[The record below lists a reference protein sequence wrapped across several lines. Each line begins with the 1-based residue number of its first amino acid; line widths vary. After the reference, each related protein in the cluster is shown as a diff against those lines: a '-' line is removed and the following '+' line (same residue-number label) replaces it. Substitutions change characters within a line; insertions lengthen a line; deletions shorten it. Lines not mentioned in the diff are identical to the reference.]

1 MYLSLS
7 VPSDRIDVFRAAAA
21 ALLAAA
27 AIISLILLIS
37 PVQELEAEINSFR
50 LSGGG
55 PAARSSAASA
65 ADPTPTPSPTVAVLS
80 APVLTAQAAEDGV
93 ELSWTTVHGA
103 TRYELFVWDSVN
115 DWRQIGGDS
124 LTGTTYTYTDLVAG
138 TTYFYTIRAVNA
150 DGETS
155 AWSDQ
160 VSTVTATATHTPAAT
175 ASQPSDSSASSAVD
189 PTPTPSPTVAALS
202 VPVLTA
208 QAAEDGVELS
218 WTTVHGATRYELW
231 VWDSVNDWRQIGGDG
246 LTGTTYTHTD
256 PAAGATYFY
265 TIRAANADGETSA
278 WSDQVSTATAT
289 ATATATPTQT
299 PAATVTPTSTPT
311 DTTGQPSDFSAAS
324 AVDPTPTPS
333 PTVAALSVPVLTAQ
347 AAEDGVEL
355 SWTTVH
361 GATRYELW
369 VWDSVNDWR
378 QIGGDGL
385 TGTTYTHTDPAAGA
399 TYFYTIRAVNADG
412 ETSAWSDQVSTVTAT
427 ATHTPA
433 ATPTQTP
440 AASVTPTST
449 PTDTTGQPS
458 DSSQNDVTVK
468 DDSGNEGNVS
478 PGQTSEDKTR
488 IEPRQGVTG
497 PTVTITGGDGI
508 VVVGGDNQVNGASF
522 DVTITF
528 SENVGATFDH
538 TDITVTNAQSLTAT
552 DVSAST
558 AGLIYTATI
567 RPTAGFSGAVTVQ
580 VPAAAAQNASNEGNQ
595 ASNVFSATATMQSAC
610 VTGGAVSAG
619 DEYAELARDCATLL
633 GLHDELVGSATLSP
647 AWSVSTDID
656 SWQGINLEAMRVSHL
671 QLERKGLTGSLPAAL
686 GDLDGLT
693 QLSLLDNTLTGEIP
707 SELGSLSELNWLALS
722 SNQLSG
728 VIPSE
733 LGALVKLDYLQLQSN
748 SLTGP
753 IPPEIGRLVKLI
765 ELHLSS
771 NQLNGPIP
779 PELGDLSALES
790 LVIGKNQYES
800 PLPATLTNLTG
811 LTYLDV
817 REGKLTGTLPDL
829 GQMTSLQYV
838 YLQENLLTGTIP
850 ESVTRLG
857 SLKWLILSSNQLT
870 GSILDFSGMM
880 SLRSLVL
887 DGNQLEGTVPSPV
900 SDLPNLEEYVIHA
913 NKFTGSI
920 PTMSSVPKLRQAWF
934 HCNQFS
940 GEIPASF
947 NNITSLTTLVFF
959 DNQLTGE
966 IPNLSSLVN
975 LVLLFLNHNH
985 LEGNIPNTLT
995 AKLPVNNNPALKVTL
1010 NGNLFEGVDRDS
1022 GAIDGSPTGL
1032 TVGRRDPCA
1041 PRAGFDARTF
1051 SVTEGE
1057 VVTVTVS
1064 LELAAVEAVTIPIA
1078 VTHNGGASAA
1088 DYSLEPASSSLTFD
1102 IGEVSK
1108 PFTITATDDS
1118 DNDDGESLTLRFG
1131 TLPAG
1136 VNAGSPATATVNITD
1151 NDVPSVTVRYEQASY
1166 TVGEGSSEVIKV
1178 ILSADPERSVTVPI
1192 SRTNQGG
1199 ATDGDYSGVAAN
1211 ASVTFNSDETEKII
1225 TFTATNDSVDDDG
1238 ESVLLGFG
1246 TLPTGVSLGI
1256 NGESTV
1262 NITDNDVPS
1271 VTVRYEQASYTVG
1284 EGSSEV
1290 IKVILSAVPE
1300 RSVTVPISRT
1310 NQGGATDGDYSGVA
1324 ANASVTFNSDET
1336 EKIITFTA
1344 TNDSVDDDGESVLLG
1359 FGTLPTGVSLGINGE
1374 STVNITDNDVPSVT
1388 VRYEQASYTVGE
1400 GSSVV
1405 VKVILSAVPERSVT
1419 VPISRT
1425 NQGGAT
1431 DGDYSGVAANAS
1443 VTFNS
1448 DETEK
1453 IITFTATDDSVDD
1466 DGESVLLGFGTL
1478 PTGVSLGIN
1487 GESTVNITDDDVPSV
1502 TVRYEQGSYTVGEG
1516 SSVVV
1521 KVILSAVPER
1531 SVTVPI
1537 SRTNQGGATD
1547 GDYSGVAANA
1557 SVTFNS
1563 DETEKI
1569 ITFTATND
1577 SVDDDGESVLLGF
1590 GTLPRA

>member
-7 VPSDRIDVFRAAAA
+7 VPSDRVDVFRAAGA

-37 PVQELEAEINSFR
+37 PVQELETEINSFR

-65 ADPTPTPSPTVAVLS
+65 AEPTPTPSPTVAVLS

-103 TRYELFVWDSVN
+103 TRYELWVWDSVN
-115 DWRQIGGDS
+115 DWRQIGGDG

-160 VSTVTATATHTPAAT
+160 VSTVTATHTPAAT

-189 PTPTPSPTVAALS
+189 PTPTPSPTVAVLS
-202 VPVLTA
+202 APVLTA

-289 ATATATPTQT
+289 ATPTATPTQT

-311 DTTGQPSDFSAAS
+311 DTTGQPSDSSAAS

-355 SWTTVH
+355 SWTTVR
-361 GATRYELW
+361 GATRYELF
-369 VWDSVNDWR
+369 VWDSVNEWR

-440 AASVTPTST
+440 AATVTPTST

-508 VVVGGDNQVNGASF
+508 VVVGGANQVNGASF

-610 VTGGAVSAG
+610 ISGGAVPAG
-619 DEYAELARDCATLL
+619 DEYAGLARDCEILL
-633 GLHDELVGSATLSP
+633 GLHDTLVGSATLSP

-671 QLERKGLTGSLPAAL
+671 ELERKGLTGSLPAAL

-733 LGALVKLDYLQLQSN
+733 LGALVKLDYLLLQSN
-748 SLTGP
+748 LLTGP

-765 ELHLSS
+765 ELRLSN

-779 PELGDLSALES
+779 PELGDLSALEG
-790 LVIGKNQYES
+790 LVIGNNQYES

-811 LTYLDV
+811 LTTLDV

-857 SLKWLILSSNQLT
+857 SLKWLILSRNQLT

-887 DGNQLEGTVPSPV
+887 DRNQLEGTVPSPV
-900 SDLPNLEEYVIHA
+900 SDLP
-913 NKFTGSI
+913 
-920 PTMSSVPKLRQAWF
+920 
-934 HCNQFS
+934 
-940 GEIPASF
+940 
-947 NNITSLTTLVFF
+947 
-959 DNQLTGE
+959 
-966 IPNLSSLVN
+966 
-975 LVLLFLNHNH
+975 
-985 LEGNIPNTLT
+985 
-995 AKLPVNNNPALKVTL
+995 
-1010 NGNLFEGVDRDS
+1010 
-1022 GAIDGSPTGL
+1022 
-1032 TVGRRDPCA
+1032 
-1041 PRAGFDARTF
+1041 
-1051 SVTEGE
+1051 
-1057 VVTVTVS
+1057 
-1064 LELAAVEAVTIPIA
+1064 
-1078 VTHNGGASAA
+1078 
-1088 DYSLEPASSSLTFD
+1088 
-1102 IGEVSK
+1102 
-1108 PFTITATDDS
+1108 
-1118 DNDDGESLTLRFG
+1118 TLR
-1131 TLPAG
+1131 
-1136 VNAGSPATATVNITD
+1136 SM
-1151 NDVPSVTVRYEQASY
+1151 
-1166 TVGEGSSEVIKV
+1166 
-1178 ILSADPERSVTVPI
+1178 
-1192 SRTNQGG
+1192 
-1199 ATDGDYSGVAAN
+1199 
-1211 ASVTFNSDETEKII
+1211 
-1225 TFTATNDSVDDDG
+1225 
-1238 ESVLLGFG
+1238 
-1246 TLPTGVSLGI
+1246 
-1256 NGESTV
+1256 
-1262 NITDNDVPS
+1262 
-1271 VTVRYEQASYTVG
+1271 
-1284 EGSSEV
+1284 
-1290 IKVILSAVPE
+1290 
-1300 RSVTVPISRT
+1300 
-1310 NQGGATDGDYSGVA
+1310 
-1324 ANASVTFNSDET
+1324 
-1336 EKIITFTA
+1336 
-1344 TNDSVDDDGESVLLG
+1344 
-1359 FGTLPTGVSLGINGE
+1359 
-1374 STVNITDNDVPSVT
+1374 
-1388 VRYEQASYTVGE
+1388 
-1400 GSSVV
+1400 
-1405 VKVILSAVPERSVT
+1405 
-1419 VPISRT
+1419 
-1425 NQGGAT
+1425 
-1431 DGDYSGVAANAS
+1431 
-1443 VTFNS
+1443 
-1448 DETEK
+1448 
-1453 IITFTATDDSVDD
+1453 
-1466 DGESVLLGFGTL
+1466 
-1478 PTGVSLGIN
+1478 
-1487 GESTVNITDDDVPSV
+1487 
-1502 TVRYEQGSYTVGEG
+1502 
-1516 SSVVV
+1516 
-1521 KVILSAVPER
+1521 
-1531 SVTVPI
+1531 
-1537 SRTNQGGATD
+1537 
-1547 GDYSGVAANA
+1547 
-1557 SVTFNS
+1557 
-1563 DETEKI
+1563 
-1569 ITFTATND
+1569 
-1577 SVDDDGESVLLGF
+1577 
-1590 GTLPRA
+1590 

>member
-65 ADPTPTPSPTVAVLS
+65 AEPTPTPSPTVAVLS

-488 IEPRQGVTG
+488 TEPRQGVTG
-497 PTVTITGGDGI
+497 PTVTIAGGDGI

-528 SENVGATFDH
+528 SESVGATFDH
-538 TDITVTNAQSLTAT
+538 TEITVTNGESLAAT
-552 DVSAST
+552 DFITIT

-1178 ILSADPERSVTVPI
+1178 ILSA
-1192 SRTNQGG
+1192 
-1199 ATDGDYSGVAAN
+1199 
-1211 ASVTFNSDETEKII
+1211 
-1225 TFTATNDSVDDDG
+1225 
-1238 ESVLLGFG
+1238 
-1246 TLPTGVSLGI
+1246 
-1256 NGESTV
+1256 
-1262 NITDNDVPS
+1262 
-1271 VTVRYEQASYTVG
+1271 
-1284 EGSSEV
+1284 
-1290 IKVILSAVPE
+1290 VPE

-1324 ANASVTFNSDET
+1324 ANASSKRSHQGQPERGS
-1336 EKIITFTA
+1336 EK
-1344 TNDSVDDDGESVLLG
+1344 
-1359 FGTLPTGVSLGINGE
+1359 
-1374 STVNITDNDVPSVT
+1374 
-1388 VRYEQASYTVGE
+1388 
-1400 GSSVV
+1400 
-1405 VKVILSAVPERSVT
+1405 RSVT
-1419 VPISRT
+1419 VTI
-1425 NQGGAT
+1425 
-1431 DGDYSGVAANAS
+1431 
-1443 VTFNS
+1443 
-1448 DETEK
+1448 
-1453 IITFTATDDSVDD
+1453 
-1466 DGESVLLGFGTL
+1466 
-1478 PTGVSLGIN
+1478 
-1487 GESTVNITDDDVPSV
+1487 
-1502 TVRYEQGSYTVGEG
+1502 
-1516 SSVVV
+1516 
-1521 KVILSAVPER
+1521 
-1531 SVTVPI
+1531 
-1537 SRTNQGGATD
+1537 
-1547 GDYSGVAANA
+1547 
-1557 SVTFNS
+1557 
-1563 DETEKI
+1563 
-1569 ITFTATND
+1569 
-1577 SVDDDGESVLLGF
+1577 
-1590 GTLPRA
+1590 